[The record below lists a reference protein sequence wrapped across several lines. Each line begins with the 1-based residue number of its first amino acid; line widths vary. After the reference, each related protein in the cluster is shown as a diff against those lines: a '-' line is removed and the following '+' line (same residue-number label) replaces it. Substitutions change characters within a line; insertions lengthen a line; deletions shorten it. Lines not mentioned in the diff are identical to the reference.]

1 MLEEVLF
8 PGSKLFYAMVWFSES
23 NFEGNS
29 SIDTVLVSFIH
40 KLSLE
45 PFVINDFLFKKKD
58 MEQSVRNCP
67 FKSLVLTL

>member
-8 PGSKLFYAMVWFSES
+8 PGSKLFYAMVCFSES

-29 SIDTVLVSFIH
+29 SIGTVLVSFVH

-58 MEQSVRNCP
+58 TEQSVRN
-67 FKSLVLTL
+67 